1 MLKTVL
7 RKEHKNRWE
16 RRVALSPTAAG
27 ELVQTGHQLAV
38 ETSEFRIYSDSEYT
52 DQKLELVST
61 PNDSQLVLGIKE
73 PPVDSIQTNQVHLCF
88 SHTIKGQDYNMPLL
102 QRFID
107 AQATLIDYELM
118 KDKQGV
124 RTIAFGR
131 YAGIAGAIDTFWT
144 YGKQLH
150 QQAVTSA
157 FSEIKQ
163 TWEYGSV
170 AQARHTLKSCNLAGE
185 AQPHRIIILGSGK
198 VGRGSAEVCEW
209 LGLKQIQV
217 SQLYDHTYPSDES
230 WYCII
235 ETSDI
240 YERIATGGF
249 DRDEYY
255 QYGKERYRSRFCEI
269 LGHCDVVLLTSFWT
283 EKFPRHMEL
292 EDFKTHADKL
302 PMILGDI
309 SCDID
314 GAFACTSKITD
325 IDNPVY
331 TFNPDTGTSVDGLT
345 QDGIAIMA
353 IDNLPCELSQDASDH
368 FSSVLV
374 NHIPAL
380 MTMDLSLSFDDL
392 ELESEVKNA
401 IIVYDGKLT
410 PEFEYLKQYLVE

>member
-27 ELVQTGHQLAV
+27 ELTQSGYHLDL
-38 ETSEFRIYSDSEYT
+38 ETSEFRIYTDAEYT
-52 DQKLELVST
+52 DQQVNLVAN
-61 PNDSQLVLGIKE
+61 PDESQLVLGIKE
-73 PPVDSIQTNQVHLCF
+73 PPVDSIQAEQVHLCF

-107 AQATLIDYELM
+107 QKATLIDYELM
-118 KDKQGV
+118 KNPAGV

-131 YAGIAGAIDTFWT
+131 YAGIAGAIDTFWL

-150 QQAVTSA
+150 EKGITSV

-170 AQARHTLKSCNLAGE
+170 AQARHTLSSLQAIAESK
-185 AQPHRIIILGSGK
+185 PHRVVILGSGK
-198 VGRGSAEVCEW
+198 VGNGSAEVCEW
-209 LGLKQIQV
+209 LGLKR
-217 SQLYDHTYPSDES
+217 
-230 WYCII
+230 I
-235 ETSDI
+235 EANDI
-240 YERIATGGF
+240 YERTYPQNESWFCVVETADIYERKSSGGF
-249 DRDEYY
+249 DKDEYY
-255 QYGKERYRSRFCEI
+255 QYGKERYQSRFSEMV
-269 LGHCDVVLLTSFWT
+269 GHCDVVLLTSFWT
-283 EKFPRHMEL
+283 EQYPRHMEL
-292 EDFKTHADKL
+292 DELKSHADQL
-302 PMILGDI
+302 PSILGDI

-314 GAFACTSKITD
+314 GAFACTTKITD

-331 TFNPDTGTSVDGLT
+331 TFNPTTEASTDGLHKE
-345 QDGIAIMA
+345 GIAVMA

-380 MTMDLSLSFDDL
+380 MSMDMTSSFSEL
-392 ELESEVKNA
+392 ELDPEVKNA
-401 IIVYDGKLT
+401 VIVYKGELT
-410 PEFEYLKQYLVE
+410 PDFQYLNQYLS